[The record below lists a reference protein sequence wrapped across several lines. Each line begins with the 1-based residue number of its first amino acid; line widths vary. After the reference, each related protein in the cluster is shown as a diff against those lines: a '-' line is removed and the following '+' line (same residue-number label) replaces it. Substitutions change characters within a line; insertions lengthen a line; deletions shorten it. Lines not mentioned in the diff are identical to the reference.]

1 MAMSY
6 GNKTKHLFF
15 RQEEALPSRKK
26 NKMSFQRYLSLLN
39 TSLNYYLINLITGL
53 HLCSHG
59 YHHNDE
65 HSHHSQEFPP
75 DPSHPSPA
83 HPLVPRSANTNL
95 LFGPI
100 A

>member
-39 TSLNYYLINLITGL
+39 TSLNYYLINLIQIE
-53 HLCSHG
+53 
-59 YHHNDE
+59 YK
-65 HSHHSQEFPP
+65 
-75 DPSHPSPA
+75 
-83 HPLVPRSANTNL
+83 
-95 LFGPI
+95 
-100 A
+100 